1 VIPVMF
7 KLTIGAFYRL
17 GYFSSENILHDS
29 FSRRNFKYG
38 TIFAQIY
45 DIGIDQQEFI
55 EKIEYGDPVYFPAK
69 SKLYNI
75 VSIQVESFNADLIN
89 YSYNGREVTPNLNR
103 IARNNIYFP
112 YLLAQH
118 KTGNSSDA
126 EFSVFNSVEALS
138 GFPAAQF
145 TEYDY
150 PNSFVKQLSEFSELA
165 FHGNKG
171 DFYNRYENLEKMGF
185 DRFWDRIRMDLPEK
199 GWGAA
204 DEDVF
209 NFMLE
214 KINKETIPFYYH
226 HITMTSHGPFENSK
240 NYYNNPNYSD
250 IQNNSERNY
259 LNTFSYVDETIS
271 NFIISVR
278 ERHPDTYFFIYGD
291 HTVNIEGND
300 YKSNVRNIENDFLFE
315 YVPLIIITP
324 ENIQYLEEKRIV
336 SFLDLA
342 PTILSASGQESQ
354 IKTFGEIIIPTDGE
368 LILRKDILFN
378 DEYYSREELFNL
390 IKNGKTL

>member
-1 VIPVMF
+1 MLI
-7 KLTIGAFYRL
+7 LTIAAFYRL

-38 TIFAQIY
+38 TVFAQIY
-45 DIGIDQQEFI
+45 DIGIDQQEI
-55 EKIEYGDPVYFPAK
+55 IKKIKYGDSVDFPPK

-75 VSIQVESFNADLIN
+75 ISIQVESLNADLID
-89 YSYNGREVTPNLNR
+89 YSYNGQEVTPNLNK
-103 IARNNIYFP
+103 IAGNNIYFP
-112 YLLAQH
+112 YLLSQH

-150 PNSFVKQLSEFSELA
+150 PNSFVKQLSKYSKLS

-185 DRFWDRIRMDLPEK
+185 DRFWDRIRMNLPEK

-214 KINKETIPFYYH
+214 KIAEESLPFYYH
-226 HITMTSHGPFENSK
+226 HITMTSHGPFDNAK

-250 IQNNSERNY
+250 IQIKSERDY
-259 LNTFSYVDETIS
+259 LNTFSYVDETIN
-271 NFIISVR
+271 NFITSVQ
-278 ERHPDTYFFIYGD
+278 EIHPDTYFFIYGD
-291 HTVNIEGND
+291 HTVTIEGND
-300 YKSNVRNIENDFLFE
+300 YISDVRNIENDYLFE

-324 ENIQYLEEKRIV
+324 DNTQYLEEKRIV
-336 SFLDLA
+336 SFLDLS
-342 PTILSASGQESQ
+342 PTILSASGQKSM
-354 IKTFGEIIIPTDGE
+354 IKTFGEVIIPVDKE
-368 LILRKDILFN
+368 LNLYKEVLFN

-390 IKNGKTL
+390 IKK